1 MTSVA
6 PKPSTSD
13 ELIEQLMQLPKE
25 QRLRIADRILKS
37 VEDEAGLVDVP
48 VAWKAEITRRIRSLQ
63 DGTAVLLD
71 GQEHLRRLRDK
82 YGA

>member
-37 VEDEAGLVDVP
+37 VEDEDGLVDVP